1 MAMLERDRWER
12 LQPLLDR
19 ALELSGEQRASW
31 LDSLRS
37 TDPDAASEIDSLL
50 SDDAAAD
57 GRGFLSDPL
66 EQVGDDSPLVG
77 REVGAYTIERPLGQ
91 GGMGTVW
98 LARRTDGRFE
108 GRAAVK
114 LLNLALLTPVG
125 QERFRREGSM
135 LARLTHPGIA
145 RLLDAG
151 VSGSGQPYLV
161 LEYVEGE
168 RIDRFAANR
177 RLSRDERIGL
187 ALQVLAAVGHAHAN
201 LIVHRDI
208 KPSNILVT
216 ADGAVKLLDFGIAK
230 LVSTDEQGEAA
241 LTAEGSRALTPEFAA
256 PEQVRGDPVTT
267 ATDVYAVGV
276 LLYLLLSGRHPTGDG
291 RTPSDAVAALL
302 DMEPARL
309 GMGDL
314 DTVLSKAL
322 RKVPAERYQT
332 VAAFADDLQRFLRHE
347 PVSAR
352 GDSLG
357 YRARKFVRRNR
368 APVAAASVS
377 ILALVGATLFSIA
390 QARETAKQ
398 RDAAVSAAMQAQ
410 AMSQIQAVLTNDVR
424 HPDGRPLSTVER
436 IDVAERTLSR
446 HYRAT
451 PWLVSA
457 LITDLSSRL
466 SQIGDLVAER
476 AMLARAM
483 NIAREADQP
492 TQFALASCR
501 RIESFAFE
509 DLLDS
514 ARVDL
519 AEAKRALLRPGV
531 GDDNAIV
538 AGCLTA
544 EGKYLVAAGQRDS
557 GIALLRRAL
566 HLARDDRDNTF
577 RLQVMNSL
585 GSVLREGGRTRDAI
599 PYQIRV
605 IAELDSM
612 GHRET
617 DEIPAMLSFLTGSL
631 SELGEYAVADSV
643 MRSHVRSYEAVRGRG
658 GVSVPVAFLYAR
670 TLLGVGALDSADAW
684 LGGALRDTTKYGQ
697 VLTANQVAAT
707 AMELRL
713 DQNRL
718 ADAVAESKRL
728 RGTARGRRS
737 TNAMLRARLLA
748 AGGDVAGA
756 SKLLEDELRA
766 VAPDS
771 LPSITIFAMP
781 FVTAGELRLARGDA
795 RGADSLARRALDV
808 MRADSLAPRRS
819 AFVGRAEL
827 LRARALWAVEDRR
840 GARESVARALVPL
853 SVGYGPSHRWTHEA
867 RAFSD
872 SLGR

>member
-12 LQPLLDR
+12 LQPLLDH

-37 TDPDAASEIDSLL
+37 TDPHVADEIDSLL
-50 SDDAAAD
+50 SEEAVAD

-66 EQVGDDSPLVG
+66 ERVDDAPLVG
-77 REVGAYTIERPLGQ
+77 HEVGTYTIERPLGQ

-145 RLLDAG
+145 RLFDAG
-151 VSGSGQPYLV
+151 VSGGGQPYLV

-168 RIDRFAANR
+168 RIDLFAVGR
-177 RLSRDERIGL
+177 QLSRDERIGL

-216 ADGAVKLLDFGIAK
+216 ADGTVKLLDFGIAM
-230 LVSTDEQGEAA
+230 LVTTDEQGETA

-276 LLYLLLSGRHPTGDG
+276 LLYLLLCGRHPTGG
-291 RTPSDAVAALL
+291 RTPSEMLAALL
-302 DMEPARL
+302 DVEPPRL
-309 GMGDL
+309 GIGDL
-314 DTVLSKAL
+314 DAVFSKAL
-322 RKVPAERYQT
+322 RKAPAERYQT
-332 VAAFADDLQRFLRHE
+332 AAAFADDLQRFLRDE
-347 PVSAR
+347 PVRAR

-377 ILALVGATLFSIA
+377 ALALLAATLFSLSQVREA
-390 QARETAKQ
+390 ARQ
-398 RDAAVSAAMQAQ
+398 RDVALGAAMQAQ
-410 AMSQIQAVLTNDVR
+410 AMSQIQGVLANDVR
-424 HPDGRPLSTVER
+424 HPDGRPLTTVER
-436 IDVAERTLSR
+436 IDVAERTLTQ

-466 SQIGDLVAER
+466 NQIGDLVAER
-476 AMLARAM
+476 AMLARARS
-483 NIAREADQP
+483 IARAANQP
-492 TQFALASCR
+492 AQLANAGCR
-501 RIESFAFE
+501 RVESFAFE
-509 DLLDS
+509 NLIDS
-514 ARVDL
+514 ARADL
-519 AEAKRALLRPGV
+519 AEAKRALSQQGV
-531 GDDNAIV
+531 SDDRVIV
-538 AGCLTA
+538 ANCLSA
-544 EGKYLVAAGQRDS
+544 EGKYLVAAGERDS

-566 HLARDDRDNTF
+566 ELTKDDPDNTF

-585 GSVLREGGRTRDAI
+585 ASVLREGGRTREAI
-599 PYQIRV
+599 PYQMRV
-605 IAELDSM
+605 VAELDSM
-612 GHRET
+612 GHRDT
-617 DEIPAMLSFLTGSL
+617 DEIPAVLSFLASSL
-631 SELGEYAVADSV
+631 AEIGEFAVADSV
-643 MRSHVRSYEAVRGRG
+643 TRSQVRQYEAAHGRG
-658 GVSVPVAFLYAR
+658 GVPVPVAFTHAR
-670 TLLGVGALDSADAW
+670 ALLDVGAIDSVDSW
-684 LGGALRDTTKYGQ
+684 LAGALRDTTTYRQ
-697 VLTANQVAAT
+697 VFSTNLLAAT
-707 AMELRL
+707 VTQLRIEQGRL
-713 DQNRL
+713 GDADTVSRRL
-718 ADAVAESKRL
+718 A
-728 RGTARGRRS
+728 GTARGRRS

-748 AGGDVAGA
+748 ARGDVAGA
-756 SKLLEDELRA
+756 SKLLEEELRA
-766 VAPDS
+766 VASDS
-771 LPSITIFAMP
+771 LPSITIFALP

-795 RGADSLARRALDV
+795 RGADSLALRALGV

-827 LRARALWAVEDRR
+827 LRARAREALADRL
-840 GARESVARALVPL
+840 GAREAAARALVALP
-853 SVGYGPSHRWTHEA
+853 VGYGASNRWTREA
-867 RAFSD
+867 RALSD